1 MVDYSL
7 MYEEEHFVLL
17 IPGEAEE
24 ILTSQEI
31 TQKLS
36 EILGDRQ
43 DSLPHDLKK
52 FSTVPEQVKYLLNT
66 ACEFE
71 LQPGKTMQWYAVRLE
86 K

>member
-1 MVDYSL
+1 MVDHSL

-17 IPGEAEE
+17 IPGEEEE
-24 ILTSQEI
+24 ILNSQEL

-36 EILGDRQ
+36 TILSDRQ
-43 DSLPHDLKK
+43 ASLPHDLKK
-52 FSTVPEQVKYLLNT
+52 LSTVPEQVKYLLNT

-71 LQPGKTMQWYAVRLE
+71 LQPGQTIQWYAVRLE